1 MNSGGPVCL
10 TMLLQRV
17 PFALQ
22 QIVQAELDRLQ
33 TTGIL
38 EPITYSECAAPIVP
52 VMKPDGNIRICGD
65 YKLTANVASR
75 LDQYLLP
82 RIEGLFIKLS
92 GGTCFSKLG
101 HVSQISAKWL
111 E

>member
-75 LDQYLLP
+75 LPTDND
-82 RIEGLFIKLS
+82 RGAIHKAIWWDMLFQA
-92 GGTCFSKLG
+92 G
-101 HVSQISAKWL
+101 HVSRIPAVGAG
-111 E
+111 